1 MYQQSGNVFVRLA
14 SSVHDFGSLV
24 DTVLIAPV
32 EDEQASDNNFCVDEY
47 RGYFRSDMGIINLP
61 MAEEVPEADIR
72 RFGVRLVEVDGDTMV
87 RIRKWL
93 REWKVS
99 K

>member
-1 MYQQSGNVFVRLA
+1 MYQQYGNVFVRLA
-14 SSVHDFGSLV
+14 NSICDTGNLV

-32 EDEQASDNNFCVDEY
+32 EDEQKSGNNLCVDEY

-61 MAEEVPEADIR
+61 MAEEVPETDIK
-72 RFGVRLVEVDGDTMV
+72 RFGVHLIDMDGDTTV
-87 RIRKWL
+87 RVRKWL
-93 REWKVS
+93 REWKIG